1 MDAQE
6 QLRGNLRQLEQAV
19 AEAADFCRQQGDKPA
34 AEGAPWGPRE
44 VLAHCLFWHER
55 TCLNVE
61 EVLAGRG
68 VEALVRAVAEV
79 NAEAVAEH
87 RGQPMGTLVEQL
99 LSLQRRLGAGLRALP
114 DANAVVLIRADGT
127 KLTALERPDV
137 MARHIKSHLDE
148 LRST

>member
-6 QLRGNLRQLEQAV
+6 QLGGNLQQLEQAV
-19 AEAADFCRQQGDKPA
+19 AEAADFFRQQGDRTA

-44 VLAHCLFWHER
+44 VLAHFLYWHER

-61 EVLAGRG
+61 DVLAGKG
-68 VEALVRAVAEV
+68 VLALNRQVAEV
-79 NAEAVAEH
+79 NADAVAEH
-87 RGQPMGTLVEQL
+87 RGEPVWTLVEQL
-99 LSLQRRLGAGLRALP
+99 LSLQRRLGSGLHMLRDP
-114 DANAVVLIRADGT
+114 NAVVLIRADGT
-127 KLTALERPDV
+127 KITARERPEV